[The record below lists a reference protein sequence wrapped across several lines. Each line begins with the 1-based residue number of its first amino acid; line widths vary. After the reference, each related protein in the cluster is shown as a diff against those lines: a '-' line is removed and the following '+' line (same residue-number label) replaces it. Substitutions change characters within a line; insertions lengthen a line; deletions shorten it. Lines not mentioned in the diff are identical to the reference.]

1 MKNRPQ
7 MWFCALAACALVLWT
22 ISLPQAQTQSSNTSH
37 TAMDAGPEAIR
48 DFDSW
53 KRTSGDTVWQ
63 QTRTREVTSLRSL
76 VR

>member
-22 ISLPQAQTQSSNTSH
+22 ISLPQARTQTSTTGH
-37 TAMDAGPEAIR
+37 TALDAGPDAQR
-48 DFDSW
+48 AFDSW
-53 KRTSGDTVWQ
+53 KRTSGDTTWQ
-63 QTRTREVTSLRSL
+63 QTRSREVTSLRGL